1 MGTFYKTA
9 SNVHRGG
16 IDLLRGDQVE
26 KEGHTAYVRKGIK
39 GANFVEMDLL

>member
-16 IDLLRGDQVE
+16 IDLFRGDQVE
-26 KEGHTAYVRKGIK
+26 KEGHATYVREGIE